1 MLPPRAALIS
11 HVVLLF
17 LLLRSPASCC
27 LPVLSHTL
35 QRASLRT
42 LRRRPLQHPRI
53 LLRAKKSRMV
63 PIEVCAKAFSHAYS
77 RDKASKVPVQAFL
90 KHPFAPSKQS
100 QDCTDVT
107 IRALFALKAHRRLR
121 KDKDVPT
128 TRGRKR
134 TRVAGLSSRTKQ
146 CGLCAIR
153 ASNDM
158 DFARY
163 GPRTIWTL
171 RDADLKRYGLCMV
184 RATRNS
190 NLAQKSGIPDK
201 AEIPL

>member
-1 MLPPRAALIS
+1 MTSGCKFIAGRTRHANADPQRAERWETRRFS
-11 HVVLLF
+11 HATSF
-17 LLLRSPASCC
+17 SHALLLSCVAMLSRAVHLPMPRTPCNALPANAAQTALAAPSHPSQGKKVANGTNRSLCE
-27 LPVLSHTL
+27 
-35 QRASLRT
+35 SLF
-42 LRRRPLQHPRI
+42 PRI
-53 LLRAKKSRMV
+53 LQ
-63 PIEVCAKAFSHAYS
+63 
-77 RDKASKVPVQAFL
+77 DKASKMPVQAFL

-163 GPRTIWTL
+163 GPRTL
-171 RDADLKRYGLCMV
+171 R
-184 RATRNS
+184 
-190 NLAQKSGIPDK
+190 
-201 AEIPL
+201 PLP

>member
-17 LLLRSPASCC
+17 LPLRSPASCC

-35 QRASLRT
+35 QRACLRT

-77 RDKASKVPVQAFL
+77 RDKASKVPVQVFL
-90 KHPFAPSKQS
+90 NRRFAPSKQS

-107 IRALFALKAHRRLR
+107 IRALFALKAHRRLH
-121 KDKDVPT
+121 KDKDGPAN
-128 TRGRKR
+128 RGRKGR
-134 TRVAGLSSRTKQ
+134 RRQNHLRVQNNT
-146 CGLCAIR
+146 
-153 ASNDM
+153 

-171 RDADLKRYGLCMV
+171 RDEDLKRYGLCMI
-184 RATRNS
+184 RASRNS

>member
-1 MLPPRAALIS
+1 MHCCFPALLCFPAPFHLPMP
-11 HVVLLF
+11 
-17 LLLRSPASCC
+17 
-27 LPVLSHTL
+27 SHTL
-35 QRASLRT
+35 QRACLRT

-63 PIEVCAKAFSHAYS
+63 PIEVCAKAFSHASS
-77 RDKASKVPVQAFL
+77 RDKASKMPVQAFL

-163 GPRTIWTL
+163 GPRTL
-171 RDADLKRYGLCMV
+171 RPLHDTG
-184 RATRNS
+184 
-190 NLAQKSGIPDK
+190 LAQFEPRAKKRDSEQSRNPALTNHGKKPFWHPCAI
-201 AEIPL
+201 ARTAA